1 MGDVADAMLDGSLC
15 QGCGECLG
23 EGDGFPTC
31 CNSCESDDD
40 LGEMFKALR
49 ADKKEKRALNTER
62 STQILV
68 DHGIKFESKNNG
80 AHLIVTGLNGLIDFW
95 PSTGKYI
102 VRKGGDGRGVFNLLK
117 LCK

>member
-1 MGDVADAMLDGSLC
+1 MGDVADAMLDGTLC
-15 QGCGECLG
+15 QCCGEFL
-23 EGDGFPTC
+23 GDGDGYPTFC
-31 CNSCESDDD
+31 SECEPEEVIEVKS
-40 LGEMFKALR
+40 G
-49 ADKKEKRALNTER
+49 KEASRDKRASNTVR

-102 VRKGGDGRGVFNLLK
+102 VRKGGDGRGVFNLLN